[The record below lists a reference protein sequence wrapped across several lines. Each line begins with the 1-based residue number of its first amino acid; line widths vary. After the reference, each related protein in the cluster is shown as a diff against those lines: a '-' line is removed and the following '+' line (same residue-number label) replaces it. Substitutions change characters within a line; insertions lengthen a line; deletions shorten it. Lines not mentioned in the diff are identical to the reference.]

1 MCLRGCLWR
10 FGGVVAGVL
19 GKCGACGVCSRL
31 LEMADFSVRK
41 QVRTAA
47 QNQTDLTFYACWLWR
62 GIYHL
67 TRFAERQKER
77 HDDILAFCNRLSDP
91 NSGLI
96 EHLHIVARW
105 AELYT
110 RSSKEG

>member
-1 MCLRGCLWR
+1 
-10 FGGVVAGVL
+10 
-19 GKCGACGVCSRL
+19 
-31 LEMADFSVRK
+31 MADFSVRK

-77 HDDILAFCNRLSDP
+77 HDDILAFRDQLCNH
-91 NSGLI
+91 NSRLI
-96 EHLHIVARW
+96 EHLHVIARW
-105 AELYT
+105 AELHT

>member
-1 MCLRGCLWR
+1 LASIAELYKRN
-10 FGGVVAGVL
+10 A
-19 GKCGACGVCSRL
+19 AH
-31 LEMADFSVRK
+31 VRK
-41 QVRTAA
+41 QVRAAA
-47 QNQTDLTFYACWLWR
+47 QNKTDLTFYARWLWR

-67 TRFAERQKER
+67 TRFAERHKEWYGSIIALR
-77 HDDILAFCNRLSDP
+77 DQLNNA

-96 EHLHIVARW
+96 QHLHIVARW